1 MLYIHELLKNIVKY
15 QREHTDKVFTSK
27 NDK

>member
-15 QREHTDKVFTSK
+15 QREYTDKVLTSK
-27 NDK
+27 YDK